1 MNSRQCIDC
10 GKPIE
15 VQLIGRRCRKCLNTA
30 LESTDYASIDPYT
43 IKDVADIMNL
53 TSDEYVRKLSREKK
67 IPGRI
72 ACSGKQHRFFP
83 AIINQWHK
91 QNHILPKVPT
101 NPLQEE
107 AKMRCE
113 NKDHDWLMEE
123 RFEGIAYQVEKDI
136 PQSGVEVLKTGYRYR
151 RVCYFCGYSTTV
163 ADFPNL

>member
-1 MNSRQCIDC
+1 MISRLCIDC
-10 GKPIE
+10 GKQIE
-15 VQLIGRRCRKCLNTA
+15 AQLIGRRCRKCLNTV
-30 LESTDYASIDPYT
+30 LESTDYTSIDPYT

-67 IPGRI
+67 IPGRLAI
-72 ACSGKQHRFFP
+72 GGNRHLFSP

-107 AKMRCE
+107 AKIRCE

-123 RFEGIAYQVEKDI
+123 RFEGIAYQIEKDI
-136 PQSGVEVLKTGYRYR
+136 PQSGTEVLKTGFRYR
-151 RVCYFCGYSTTV
+151 KICYFCGYDATV
-163 ADFPNL
+163 ANFPNL